1 MAAGMLLEGVE
12 FSRRAAGPPPATTSL
27 SPRGGSLHR
36 TMKESIISLLQ
47 EAGPKG
53 LTIAEIA
60 EKLDVLR
67 ARVQAWFSG
76 TGKRTKEVK
85 KIGVGRWRYV
95 AQKKTPL

>member
-1 MAAGMLLEGVE
+1 
-12 FSRRAAGPPPATTSL
+12 
-27 SPRGGSLHR
+27 
-36 TMKESIISLLQ
+36 MKESIIGVLQ

-60 EKLDVLR
+60 EKLDVLK

-95 AQKKTPL
+95 AKRKRPL